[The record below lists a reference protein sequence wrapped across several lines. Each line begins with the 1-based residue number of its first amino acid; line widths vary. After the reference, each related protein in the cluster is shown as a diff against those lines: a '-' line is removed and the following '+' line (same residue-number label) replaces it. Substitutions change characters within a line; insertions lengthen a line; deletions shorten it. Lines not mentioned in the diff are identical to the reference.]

1 MAFTVEDFDD
11 LIRLLEENREW
22 LQRLRQ
28 LLLGEEVM
36 VLPAQVQALQAVI
49 GTVLAEVARHQQEQ
63 TRVLSSMLAVLQT
76 ITSSIQALTNVQER
90 QVEALIRF
98 RLEVDQRFADLAAN
112 QARLEEAV
120 AKLAEAQRQAE
131 ERLARLEEAQIRT
144 EERLARLE
152 EAVAKLAEA
161 QRQAE
166 ERLAKLEE
174 AQIRAEERLARLE
187 EAQIRTEER
196 LARLGETQIRIQE
209 EIRDLT
215 AQIRRLVLAQQAMGD
230 QLNRF
235 GSVVGIVAEERMA
248 VYMERWL
255 ESRGY
260 QLQMPISSL
269 PLDSETEIDGVTQ
282 VRDAE
287 GNVEWLL
294 ISVRV
299 RARPRDFEDFAGILS
314 RERIRRLLRERGIQ
328 GRIRP
333 FIFGMTM
340 QLGAVQAAH
349 QHRIGLILSERGEM
363 APAGLW
369 EL

>member
-131 ERLARLEEAQIRT
+131 ERLA
-144 EERLARLE
+144 
-152 EAVAKLAEA
+152 
-161 QRQAE
+161 
-166 ERLAKLEE
+166 KLEE

-196 LARLGETQIRIQE
+196 LARLEETQIRIQE